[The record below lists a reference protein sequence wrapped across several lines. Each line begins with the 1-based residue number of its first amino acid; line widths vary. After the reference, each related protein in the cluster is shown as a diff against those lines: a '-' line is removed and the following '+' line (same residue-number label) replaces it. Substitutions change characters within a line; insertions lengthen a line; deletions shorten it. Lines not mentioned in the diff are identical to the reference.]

1 MKNNDPDKII
11 ERTSFGEIVV
21 NGEKYEKD
29 IYINIS
35 GKIRKRKKKL
45 SKKRCGT
52 SHIISLEEAE
62 YVYEKGLE
70 ELIIGTG
77 QEGLVTLSPEAR
89 SFFSDMG
96 CNVMMS
102 PT

>member
-1 MKNNDPDKII
+1 MKNSAPDKVI

-29 IYINIS
+29 IYISIS

-45 SKKRCGT
+45 SKKKYGT

-62 YVYEKGLE
+62 YVHEKGLE

-89 SFFSDMG
+89 SFFIDMG
-96 CNVMMS
+96 CNVIMS